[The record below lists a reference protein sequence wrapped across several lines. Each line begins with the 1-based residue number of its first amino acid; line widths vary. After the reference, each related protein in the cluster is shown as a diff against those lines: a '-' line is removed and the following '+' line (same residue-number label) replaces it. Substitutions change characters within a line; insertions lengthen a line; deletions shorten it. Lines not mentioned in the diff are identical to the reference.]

1 MSTPPRVPMILIVD
15 DNAESRRL
23 YATFFSQA
31 GFRVEEAG
39 HGFQG
44 IEKAFRVA
52 PDVILMD
59 LLMPA
64 LDGWETIRVLKSR
77 PHTRGIP
84 IIALTGDTKE
94 SDLKLARNAG
104 CDALLIKPCLP
115 EVVLGQV
122 QRLLKLAVSDQPAD
136 SRQ

>member
-1 MSTPPRVPMILIVD
+1 MTTASRSPIILIVD
-15 DNAESRRL
+15 DNAESRKL
-23 YATFFSQA
+23 YATYLAQA
-31 GFRVEEAG
+31 GFVVEEAG
-39 HGFQG
+39 HGFEG
-44 IEKAFRVA
+44 IEKAFKVA

-77 PHTRGIP
+77 PRTRTIP

-115 EVVLGQV
+115 EVVLDRV
-122 QRLLKLAVSDQPAD
+122 QHLLHLAA
-136 SRQ
+136 R

>member
-1 MSTPPRVPMILIVD
+1 LILIVD
-15 DNAESRRL
+15 DNADSRRL
-23 YATFFSQA
+23 YATYFVQA

-44 IEKAFRVA
+44 IEKAFKGL

-59 LLMPA
+59 LMMPA
-64 LDGWETIRVLKSR
+64 LDGWETIRLLKGR
-77 PHTRGIP
+77 ARTRAIP

-94 SDLKLARNAG
+94 DDLKLARNAG

-115 EVVLGQV
+115 EVVLAQV
-122 QRLLKLAVSDQPAD
+122 QRLLNLETD
-136 SRQ
+136 

>member
-1 MSTPPRVPMILIVD
+1 MTTPARSPLILIVD
-15 DNAESRRL
+15 DNAESRGM
-23 YATFFSQA
+23 YASYFAAA

-44 IEKAFRVA
+44 IEKAFRQR

-64 LDGWETIRVLKSR
+64 LDGWETIRLLKGR
-77 PHTRGIP
+77 AQTRAIP

-94 SDLKLARNAG
+94 SDLRLARNAG
-104 CDALLIKPCLP
+104 CDALLLKPCLP
-115 EVVLGQV
+115 EVVFDKV
-122 QRLLKLAVSDQPAD
+122 
-136 SRQ
+136 RQFVASV

>member
-1 MSTPPRVPMILIVD
+1 MATLPGSPLVLIVD

-23 YATFFSQA
+23 YATYFSQA

-39 HGFQG
+39 QGFQG
-44 IEKAFRVA
+44 IEKAFKAA

-64 LDGWETIRVLKSR
+64 LDGWETIRLLKGR
-77 PHTRGIP
+77 ARTRAIP

-94 SDLKLARNAG
+94 NDLKLARNAG

-115 EVVLGQV
+115 EIVFAEV
-122 QRLLKLAVSDQPAD
+122 QRLLNLAV
-136 SRQ
+136 R